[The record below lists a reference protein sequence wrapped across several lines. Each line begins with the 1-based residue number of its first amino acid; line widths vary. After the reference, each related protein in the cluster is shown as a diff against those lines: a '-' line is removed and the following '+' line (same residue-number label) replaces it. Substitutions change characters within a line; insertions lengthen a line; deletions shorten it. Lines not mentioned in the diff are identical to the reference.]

1 MTRYG
6 YNRLAVVPSHRHAG
20 TMSPSSPR
28 LLRYRLV
35 ESIVPLAA
43 DGDEFA
49 QHAHALHPRD
59 TIDELVASFVDWT
72 HGFVPGLLEDNYLT
86 TSLAGL
92 LDQLAAAALSALRVG
107 DTRECD
113 EAVHD
118 PEWAEVR
125 RLARN
130 ALDEFRALGVPIPG
144 LGIHL
149 LRGVESVPGSER
161 EPSDLIQ

>member
-1 MTRYG
+1 
-6 YNRLAVVPSHRHAG
+6 
-20 TMSPSSPR
+20 MSPSSPR

-49 QHAHALHPRD
+49 RHAHALHPRD

-72 HGFVPGLLEDNYLT
+72 HGFVSGLLEDHYLT
-86 TSLAGL
+86 MSLAVL

-107 DTRECD
+107 DTRECA

-118 PEWAEVR
+118 PVWAEVR
-125 RLARN
+125 RLARE
-130 ALDEFRALGVPIPG
+130 ALEEFRALGVPIPD

-149 LRGVESVPGSER
+149 LQGVESVPASER
-161 EPSDLIQ
+161 EPSDLIH